1 MLPKI
6 SVSFFVNYFPE
17 FLKLFASG
25 FSMIFATGI
34 RVSHFLCAQG
44 VGDLHIKKIVQGL
57 TRGKM
62 VRLGI
67 D

>member
-1 MLPKI
+1 
-6 SVSFFVNYFPE
+6 
-17 FLKLFASG
+17 
-25 FSMIFATGI
+25 MIFATGI

-44 VGDLHIKKIVQGL
+44 VGDLRIEKIVQGL
-57 TRGKM
+57 ARGKM